1 MTEKTPLKSKAKY
14 MFSSIP
20 NTFLGCALV
29 GMMKHF
35 LNRGRYRIR
44 VRGQGLAPGE
54 NWRHHMFGQPLS
66 KSTHLRIYIEDK
78 VNEGTEQEV
87 HTA

>member
-1 MTEKTPLKSKAKY
+1 MIEKAPLKSKAKY

-20 NTFLGCALV
+20 NTFLGWALV
-29 GMMKHF
+29 GMMKHY

-54 NWRHHMFGQPLS
+54 NWRHLKIGQPLS
-66 KSTHLRIYIEDK
+66 NSPHLRFYIEEKAD
-78 VNEGTEQEV
+78 EGTEQEV

>member
-1 MTEKTPLKSKAKY
+1 MIEKAPLKSKAKY

-20 NTFLGCALV
+20 NTFLGWALV
-29 GMMKHF
+29 GMMKHY
-35 LNRGRYRIR
+35 LNRVSFRKR

-54 NWRHHMFGQPLS
+54 NWRDHMFGQPLG
-66 KSTHLRIYIEDK
+66 KSTHLRIYIEEKAD
-78 VNEGTEQEV
+78 EGTEQEV